1 MTLNPELQTKPI
13 MIRVMITD
21 DHQLVREG
29 LKRILEESSI
39 DIKVVQEA
47 SDGFEAL
54 EQLSQE
60 LPDIV
65 ILDIGMPGRNGLDVL
80 KDIRERHADL
90 PVLMLS
96 MHPEDRFAI
105 RAIRAGASGY
115 LTKSSVSEELV
126 RAIRQIVRRG
136 KRYISMNVADQMAQ
150 QMDRSVSKSIHEILS
165 DREYQILC
173 MIAEGKPSS
182 EIAEELSLSVQTV
195 HTYRSRLKR
204 KMNMRSNVDL
214 ARYALLQ
221 NLVD

>member
-54 EQLSQE
+54 EQLSQD

-150 QMDRSVSKSIHEILS
+150 QMDRSVNKSIHEILS

-173 MIAEGKPSS
+173 MIASGKKIGD
-182 EIAEELSLSVQTV
+182 IADELSLSVQTI
-195 HTYRSRLKR
+195 HTYRARLKE
-204 KMNMRSNVDL
+204 KMNMNSNVEL
-214 ARYALLQ
+214 ARYAIQQDLI
-221 NLVD
+221 D

>member
-150 QMDRSVSKSIHEILS
+150 QMDRSVNKSIHETLS